1 LPPDARRREGL
12 AVAEPKI
19 SGSFWRPEGLRRRV
33 HDILDDATTH
43 PSGQALHRGLIALV
57 LISVMASVLET
68 VPSLEARFRPLFL
81 SIEIIAC
88 AVFTVEYAARLWT
101 ATEHPPWR
109 GLAPWRARLRH
120 ALSPGGVID
129 LVSIVPLY
137 ASMILGPDLGVLI
150 LFRLLRFLKL
160 GRYSPGA
167 RSLLDAMSRERRAL
181 GHCAMILAALVLIA
195 ATLMHLVEG
204 KVQPDKLGTIPD
216 AMYWAVVTLGTVGYG
231 DVVPV
236 TPVGKIIASITAL
249 LGLVSFAMPVG
260 IIGTAFAEAIQRR
273 EFVVTWSMVARVPIF
288 AEMAAGEI
296 AEVMRFLHA
305 RTVQPG
311 DVIVRRGEAAHSMYF
326 ITAGEVEVELQQGA
340 VILGEGEFFGEL
352 AILDEKRRS
361 ATVRA
366 TTTVRLLVLDAADF
380 RSILLHY
387 PELSRRVAHAR
398 ARRDASAYPEAGSDL
413 TQGEMPEVRGE
424 FPAKHPG

>member
-1 LPPDARRREGL
+1 
-12 AVAEPKI
+12 VAQPKL
-19 SGSFWRPEGLRRRV
+19 SGRFWRRDGLRRRV
-33 HDILDDATTH
+33 HDILDDAATH
-43 PSGQALHRGLIALV
+43 PFGQALHRGLIALV
-57 LISVMASVLET
+57 LVSVTASVLET
-68 VPSLEARFRPLFL
+68 LPSLMAPFRPVFIA
-81 SIEIIAC
+81 IEIIAC
-88 AVFTVEYAARLWT
+88 AVFTLEYAARLWA

-109 GLAPWRARLRH
+109 GLKPWRARLRH
-120 ALSPGGVID
+120 SVSPGGLID
-129 LVSIVPLY
+129 LVSILPIY
-137 ASMILGPDLGVLI
+137 ASMLFGADWGVFI

-167 RSLLDAMSRERRAL
+167 RSLLEAMSRERRAL
-181 GHCAMILAALVLIA
+181 GHCAMILVALVLVA

-204 KVQPDKLGTIPD
+204 KVQPEKLGSIPD

-231 DVVPV
+231 DVVPI
-236 TPVGKIIASITAL
+236 TPAGKIIASITAL

-296 AEVMRFLHA
+296 AEVMRFLRA

-326 ITAGEVEVELQQGA
+326 ITSGEVEIELRQGP
-340 VILGEGEFFGEL
+340 VFLGEGEFFGEL

-366 TTTVRLLVLDAADF
+366 ITTVRLLVLDAADF
-380 RSILLHY
+380 RSILIHH
-387 PELSRRVAHAR
+387 PELASRVEHAR
-398 ARRDASAYPEAGSDL
+398 AKRGASAFPGAGGDL
-413 TQGEMPEVRGE
+413 AAGEVPAGEPAAHAGRQG
-424 FPAKHPG
+424 